1 MRLQYYPPST
11 RRRERSVEAGT
22 RALIGSLVRA
32 PEFASLDQR
41 RIGWIGRSAGAVS
54 RCTHTSPAFS
64 LPQTQGGT
72 MGRID
77 RGLFVRIQAGICSLS
92 PTRGAGRRVRV
103 FRGEPRSTRGARVR
117 QGFPDL
123 RSRPFSFLVA
133 DLEASRGDH
142 PASRLISS
150 FSRHIST
157 AAPAYTRGPFEVAH
171 RGVA

>member
-1 MRLQYYPPST
+1 
-11 RRRERSVEAGT
+11 
-22 RALIGSLVRA
+22 
-32 PEFASLDQR
+32 
-41 RIGWIGRSAGAVS
+41 
-54 RCTHTSPAFS
+54 
-64 LPQTQGGT
+64 

-77 RGLFVRIQAGICSLS
+77 RGLFARMQAGIRSLS
-92 PTRGAGRRVRV
+92 PTRGPRRRVRV
-103 FRGEPRSTRGARVR
+103 FRGDPRSIRGARVR
-117 QGFPDL
+117 QGFPGFK
-123 RSRPFSFLVA
+123 SRLFAFLVA